1 MKKLIFLARFVPYFL
16 CRNLTRKFPFNISAT
31 AINIQIAMAFANKA
45 SKLEP
50 TSKFISSR
58 SVSVKL
64 SGEAAGE
71 KAPEAYCQYVEE
83 LFSRERNPRALQHA
97 AKE

>member
-1 MKKLIFLARFVPYFL
+1 MARTYLKIDFVAK
-16 CRNLTRKFPFNISAT
+16 RR
-31 AINIQIAMAFANKA
+31 
-45 SKLEP
+45 E
-50 TSKFISSR
+50 
-58 SVSVKL
+58 KL

-71 KAPEAYCQYVEE
+71 KAPEAYCTYVEE

>member
-1 MKKLIFLARFVPYFL
+1 MSF
-16 CRNLTRKFPFNISAT
+16 
-31 AINIQIAMAFANKA
+31 
-45 SKLEP
+45 
-50 TSKFISSR
+50 SSR
-58 SVSVKL
+58 TYLKIDFVAKRREKL

-71 KAPEAYCQYVEE
+71 KAPEAYCTYVEE